1 MQTQSGGKRYLHR
14 GVNHSRSLESAPHVD
29 LHRALLKV
37 AAVRFKAFCDHFG
50 REPLPDEPLYFDPE
64 ADTPIQASPSQI
76 QVQLD
81 DACRKTGLVPAMLAN
96 VWNLAR
102 DGKWLTIGLLN

>member
-1 MQTQSGGKRYLHR
+1 MQTQSGGRRYLHR
-14 GVNHSRSLESAPHVD
+14 SVNHRRSLESAKQGD
-29 LHRALLKV
+29 LHRALVKV
-37 AAVRFKAFCDHFG
+37 ASVRFKAFCDRFG

-64 ADTPIQASPSQI
+64 ADTPVQASPSEVQL
-76 QVQLD
+76 QLD
-81 DACRKTGLVPAMLAN
+81 DACRKAGIAPSMLAN